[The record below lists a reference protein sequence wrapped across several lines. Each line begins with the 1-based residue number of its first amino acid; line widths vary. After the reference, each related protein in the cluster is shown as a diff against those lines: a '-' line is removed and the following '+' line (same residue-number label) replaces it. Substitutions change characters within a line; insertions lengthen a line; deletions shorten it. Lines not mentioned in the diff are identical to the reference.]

1 MFTSKITSKIKIK
14 SFWGIVLLTGMVTAV
29 GQSPVRAEQDN
40 ILGAAGSEEFLQTMA
55 RMMNSSL
62 PLMIEE
68 NVRWDS
74 SSAGPGK
81 NLNYNITVIN
91 ASAKDYYT
99 SMFLSDIRK
108 SVTNDICKTPGTQ
121 MFSEYGILLN
131 FNYYD
136 RSHNLITKVEVNPS
150 DCR

>member
-1 MFTSKITSKIKIK
+1 MFTSKIKVKPSWSI
-14 SFWGIVLLTGMVTAV
+14 GLLTAIAIAG
-29 GQSPVRAEQDN
+29 GQSSVKAEPDN
-40 ILGAAGSEEFLQTMA
+40 MLGDMGSEQFLQTTA
-55 RMMNSSL
+55 KMMNSSL

-91 ASAKDYYT
+91 ASAKDDFT

-121 MFSEYGILLN
+121 MFSEYGISLN

-136 RSHNLITKVEVNPS
+136 RSHNLITKVEVNPK

>member
-1 MFTSKITSKIKIK
+1 MFTSKIKVK
-14 SFWGIVLLTGMVTAV
+14 SFWSIVLLTGVITA
-29 GQSPVRAEQDN
+29 GSQSPVRAEQDN
-40 ILGAAGSEEFLQTMA
+40 MLGAIGSEEFLQTTA
-55 RMMNSSL
+55 KMMNSSL
-62 PLMIEE
+62 PLMIKE

-81 NLNYNITVIN
+81 NLNYNITVID
-91 ASAKDYYT
+91 ASAEDFYT

-121 MFSEYGILLN
+121 MFSEYGISLN

-136 RSHNLITKVEVNPS
+136 RSHNLITKVEVDPK

>member
-1 MFTSKITSKIKIK
+1 MFTSKIKVK
-14 SFWGIVLLTGMVTAV
+14 SFWGIFVLTGMVTAV
-29 GQSPVRAEQDN
+29 GQSSVRAEPN
-40 ILGAAGSEEFLQTMA
+40 NTLGVIGSEEFLQTTA
-55 RMMNSSL
+55 KMMNSSL
-62 PLMIEE
+62 PLMINE

-81 NLNYNITVIN
+81 NLNYNITVLN
-91 ASAKDYYT
+91 ASAKDFYT

-121 MFSEYGILLN
+121 MFTEYGIALN

-136 RSHNLITKVEVNPS
+136 RSHNLITEVKVDPS
-150 DCR
+150 NCR